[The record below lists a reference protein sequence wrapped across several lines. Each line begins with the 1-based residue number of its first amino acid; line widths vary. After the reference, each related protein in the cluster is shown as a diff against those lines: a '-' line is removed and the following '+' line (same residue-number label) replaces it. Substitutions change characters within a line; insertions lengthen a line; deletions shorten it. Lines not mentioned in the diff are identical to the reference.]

1 MACYLLHIRYPHL
14 KKQGRC
20 DLHKREPPEGEE
32 DTFQPT
38 EDEQEEGPE
47 ALAALEA
54 DAPLADGASPAWSPL
69 SSSTSEGVKFQVGGG
84 YVRRPTHWKDI
95 GRI

>member
-1 MACYLLHIRYPHL
+1 MCCAPDSPLPSPPPPPRYPHL

-20 DLHKREPPEGEE
+20 ALFKREPPEGEE
-32 DTFQPT
+32 DTFEPT

-54 DAPLADGASPAWSPL
+54 DVPLADGATPAWSGIG
-69 SSSTSEGVKFQVGGG
+69 SSSSEGVKFQV
-84 YVRRPTHWKDI
+84 
-95 GRI
+95 